1 MSRLVSLST
10 EQLCTE
16 RAEGSGYQGWL
27 TRSRNG
33 SFRQGGTSCKKSY
46 LAGENRF
53 PFYGNVV
60 VIIISDA
67 WVRDAS
73 QFTDWESM
81 EHEVTCSRPI
91 YYLHHTYEWWVCLPQ
106 APGHRADQPLS
117 YPVDLTS
124 PQSTSRISTSSSQLG
139 LLASSLLAGGKGG
152 SGSKLEEQQQNASAP
167 RIMSEGELAAQANKS
182 RQLERKGKRRI
193 HY

>member
-1 MSRLVSLST
+1 MSNIILIIVLVSHNWIRNLVLSCLIGSSILSEKCHMSRLVSLST

-91 YYLHHTYEWWVCLPQ
+91 YYLHHTYE
-106 APGHRADQPLS
+106 
-117 YPVDLTS
+117 
-124 PQSTSRISTSSSQLG
+124 
-139 LLASSLLAGGKGG
+139 
-152 SGSKLEEQQQNASAP
+152 
-167 RIMSEGELAAQANKS
+167 
-182 RQLERKGKRRI
+182 
-193 HY
+193 